1 MKKLSIISTVLLL
14 VVLIAGCGSNNN
26 NAAKETTKA
35 EGTTGSA
42 AVAVKKIIVGTGT
55 QFPDVCFIDEDGKLT
70 GFDVELVKQIDELL
84 PEYEFEFK
92 TMDFGNLL
100 LSLETNKIDF
110 VAHQME
116 KNPEREE
123 KFLFNKEPYSIFL
136 TKVAVAKNDTTIQSI
151 ADLKGKKILVGPTS
165 NQAYFLENYN
175 KENSDAINIV
185 YSSGEA
191 NDLVAQIE
199 GKRVDATLTTDFAL
213 KNHYPGADGKPALK
227 TVGDPLI
234 QSNVLFV
241 LRKDGQ
247 ELSDKLDGAIK
258 TLKENGELA
267 KLSIQWLG
275 EDLTKTL
282 DEETK

>member
-1 MKKLSIISTVLLL
+1 MKKLSILSTVLLL
-14 VVLIAGCGSNNN
+14 VVLVTGCGSNNN
-26 NAAKETTKA
+26 NATTDAPKA

-42 AVAVKKIIVGTGT
+42 VEVKKIIVGTGT
-55 QFPDVCFIDEDGKLT
+55 EFPDVCFIDEDGKLT
-70 GFDVELVKQIDELL
+70 GFDVELVREIDKLL
-84 PEYEFEFK
+84 PEYEFELK
-92 TMDFGNLL
+92 TMDFDSLL

-110 VAHQME
+110 IAHQME
-116 KNPEREE
+116 KNPEREQ

-136 TKVAVAKNDTTIQSI
+136 SKVAVAKNDNTIKSI
-151 ADLKGKKILVGPTS
+151 ADLKGKKILIGPTS
-165 NQAYFLENYN
+165 NQAYFLKQYNIENN
-175 KENSDAINIV
+175 DAINIV
-185 YSSGEA
+185 YTSGEA

-213 KNHYPGADGKPALK
+213 KSHYPGADGKPALK

-247 ELSDKLDGAIK
+247 ELSDKLDVAIK

-282 DEETK
+282 DEEKAK

>member
-1 MKKLSIISTVLLL
+1 MKNLNMLTTVLLL
-14 VVLIAGCGSNNN
+14 VVLVTGCGSNNN
-26 NAAKETTKA
+26 NATTDASKA

-42 AVAVKKIIVGTGT
+42 VEVKKIIVGTGT
-55 QFPDVCFIDEDGKLT
+55 EFPDVCFIDTDGKLT
-70 GFDVELVKQIDELL
+70 GFDVELVKEIDKLL
-84 PEYEFEFK
+84 PEYEFELK
-92 TMDFGNLL
+92 PMDFDSLL

-110 VAHQME
+110 IAHQME
-116 KNPEREE
+116 KNPEREQ

-136 TKVAVAKNDTTIQSI
+136 SKVAVAKNDNTIHSI
-151 ADLKGKKILVGPTS
+151 ADLKGKKVLIGPTS
-165 NQAYFLENYN
+165 NQAYFLKQYNTENN
-175 KENSDAINIV
+175 DAINIV
-185 YSSGEA
+185 YTSGEA

-213 KNHYPGADGKPALK
+213 KSHYPGADGKPALK

-247 ELSDKLDGAIK
+247 ELSDKLDEAIK

-282 DEETK
+282 DEEKSK

>member
-1 MKKLSIISTVLLL
+1 MKNLSMLSAVLLL
-14 VVLIAGCGSNNN
+14 VVLVTGCGSNNN
-26 NAAKETTKA
+26 NATSDAPKA

-42 AVAVKKIIVGTGT
+42 EEVKKIIVGTGT
-55 QFPDVCFIDEDGKLT
+55 EFPDVCFIDTNGNLT
-70 GFDVELVKQIDELL
+70 GFDVELVKEIDKLL
-84 PEYEFEFK
+84 PEYEFELK
-92 TMDFGNLL
+92 TMDFDSLL

-110 VAHQME
+110 IAHQME
-116 KNPEREE
+116 KNPEREQ

-136 TKVAVAKNDTTIQSI
+136 SKVAVAKNDNTIQSI
-151 ADLKGKKILVGPTS
+151 ADLKGKKVLIGPTS
-165 NQAYFLENYN
+165 NQAYFLKQYNTENN
-175 KENSDAINIV
+175 DAINIV
-185 YSSGEA
+185 YTSGEA

-213 KNHYPGADGKPALK
+213 KSHYPGADGKPALK

-247 ELSDKLDGAIK
+247 ELSDKLDEAIK

-282 DEETK
+282 DEEKSK